1 MRLPSGFAMVDAPYG
16 EPPVIS
22 SVRDMPWNA

>member
-1 MRLPSGFAMVDAPYG
+1 LTADMVPAPYG

-22 SVRDMPWNA
+22 FMFISSWQEQWSL